1 MRRLIL
7 TWFLLL
13 TGLTT
18 IVAQT
23 MNLTQC
29 IVYALEHNLSYTNKN
44 IEATISNEQ
53 YLQARRDFLP
63 FISAGSSGVKSYGR
77 SIDPTTN
84 TFITQDF
91 LALNFN
97 LDLQL
102 ELFRGFSRLNAIR
115 FQKLQYQISNE
126 ELKQKEM
133 EIAFMV
139 MNSYYDALYFR
150 NLEEIMQEQV
160 RLTALNVEKTR
171 KMIDL
176 GLKAESDILEITAQ
190 EASELHQ
197 LILAQNQYEM
207 AMLTLKNLMYFPADT
222 QLYIES
228 ELMPASGDALINPD
242 SVYRIAFQHMPGVR
256 IAEFRTEASKKNL
269 AMTRAG
275 MIPRLT
281 TGSGIY
287 TNFADSRMA
296 QVFPNDPDNN
306 ELNTVPFAD
315 QWEQNMSQSLYLSL
329 QVPIFSK
336 WSQMS
341 QVKNARLEQQMA
353 INARHEEQLKL
364 YQLINEDIQQLQSLR
379 NERNLLKAKKDAIQ
393 EAYTIAEKKL
403 DKGLISIIELYM
415 AKNQLSQAE
424 ADWMRIRLQL
434 RVKETTI
441 RFYLGE
447 KIY

>member
-1 MRRLIL
+1 
-7 TWFLLL
+7 
-13 TGLTT
+13 
-18 IVAQT
+18 
-23 MNLTQC
+23 
-29 IVYALEHNLSYTNKN
+29 
-44 IEATISNEQ
+44 
-53 YLQARRDFLP
+53 
-63 FISAGSSGVKSYGR
+63 
-77 SIDPTTN
+77 
-84 TFITQDF
+84 
-91 LALNFN
+91 
-97 LDLQL
+97 
-102 ELFRGFSRLNAIR
+102 
-115 FQKLQYQISNE
+115 
-126 ELKQKEM
+126 
-133 EIAFMV
+133 
-139 MNSYYDALYFR
+139 
-150 NLEEIMQEQV
+150 
-160 RLTALNVEKTR
+160 
-171 KMIDL
+171 
-176 GLKAESDILEITAQ
+176 
-190 EASELHQ
+190 
-197 LILAQNQYEM
+197 
-207 AMLTLKNLMYFPADT
+207 
-222 QLYIES
+222 
-228 ELMPASGDALINPD
+228 
-242 SVYRIAFQHMPGVR
+242 
-256 IAEFRTEASKKNL
+256 
-269 AMTRAG
+269 MTRAG

-315 QWEQNMSQSLYLSL
+315 QWKQNMSQSLYLSL
-329 QVPIFSK
+329 QVPVFSK

-353 INARHEEQLKL
+353 INAQHEEQLKL

-379 NERNLLKAKKDAIQ
+379 NERNLLKAKKDAMQ

>member
-29 IVYALEHNLSYTNKN
+29 IVYALEHNLSYSNKN

-63 FISAGSSGVKSYGR
+63 FICAGSSGVKSYGR

-97 LDLQL
+97 LDVQL

-115 FQKLQYQISNE
+115 FQKLQYQISYE

-160 RLTALNVEKTR
+160 RLTVLNVEKTR

-228 ELMPASGDALINPD
+228 ELMPASW
-242 SVYRIAFQHMPGVR
+242 
-256 IAEFRTEASKKNL
+256 
-269 AMTRAG
+269 G
-275 MIPRLT
+275 M
-281 TGSGIY
+281 
-287 TNFADSRMA
+287 
-296 QVFPNDPDNN
+296 
-306 ELNTVPFAD
+306 
-315 QWEQNMSQSLYLSL
+315 
-329 QVPIFSK
+329 
-336 WSQMS
+336 
-341 QVKNARLEQQMA
+341 
-353 INARHEEQLKL
+353 H
-364 YQLINEDIQQLQSLR
+364 
-379 NERNLLKAKKDAIQ
+379 
-393 EAYTIAEKKL
+393 
-403 DKGLISIIELYM
+403 
-415 AKNQLSQAE
+415 
-424 ADWMRIRLQL
+424 
-434 RVKETTI
+434 
-441 RFYLGE
+441 
-447 KIY
+447 